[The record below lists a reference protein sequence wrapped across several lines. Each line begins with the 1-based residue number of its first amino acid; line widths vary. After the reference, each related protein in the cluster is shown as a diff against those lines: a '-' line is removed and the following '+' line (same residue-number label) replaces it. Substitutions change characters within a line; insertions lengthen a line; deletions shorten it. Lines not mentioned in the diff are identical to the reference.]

1 LSSAGGAS
9 LIDPDLQRNE
19 RMTQPPAAKTVSRW
33 GRLAPVIVVFLAAV
47 VIVTVAIWRAGG
59 DPLTLARLGT
69 HFSEGDPNG
78 TLGYDGQFIY
88 YIARDSSPERVAP
101 YLDVPAYRYQRIL
114 LPLLARLISFGI
126 PDLIPWAL
134 VLLGALTITGGT
146 WAVGELLAGWE
157 VSRWYAVV
165 YGLYAGFS
173 LALIVDLPEPLAYG
187 LVAVAILCLER
198 EQRLAGWI
206 ALGLAVF
213 AKETALLFV
222 GGVWLAYLFQR
233 RWKDL
238 LGLMLAGVLPYAF
251 FQGWL
256 WIVFGAPGIG
266 SGGALATPFEII
278 PYMGLL
284 QIGAYSL
291 PYLLAMLLVF
301 GPAVVLPSIWGI
313 WQGARQWLSGERN
326 LFVACLFINSLVI
339 AFTPFST
346 FRETGGIL
354 RFTCGLV
361 LALLLYCGRYR
372 MRKILNYTPFWLVL
386 MVFLIK

>member
-1 LSSAGGAS
+1 MPPDRTLS
-9 LIDPDLQRNE
+9 LW
-19 RMTQPPAAKTVSRW
+19 AK
-33 GRLAPVIVVFLAAV
+33 LAPAIVMLLVALLLVTIVIF
-47 VIVTVAIWRAGG
+47 RAGG
-59 DPLTLARLGT
+59 DPLALARLGT
-69 HFSEGDPNG
+69 HFSQGDPNG

-88 YIARDSSPERVAP
+88 YIARDPNPERVAP
-101 YLDVPAYRYQRIL
+101 TLDVSAYRYQRIL
-114 LPLLARLISFGI
+114 LPLLARLLSLGK
-126 PDLIPWAL
+126 PSLIPWAL
-134 VLLGALTITGGT
+134 ALLGVLSITGGV
-146 WAVGELLAGWE
+146 WAVSELFAGWGL
-157 VSRWYAVV
+157 SRWYALV
-165 YGLYAGFS
+165 YGLYAGFL

-187 LVAVAILCLER
+187 LAAVALLLLER
-198 EQRLAGWI
+198 DHRLAGWI

-213 AKETALLFV
+213 AKETTLLFLA
-222 GGVWLAYLFQR
+222 GICLAYLFQR
-233 RWKDL
+233 RWRDL
-238 LGLMLAGVLPYAF
+238 VGLALLGVLPYAL

-284 QIGAYSL
+284 RIGAYSL

-301 GPAVVLPSIWGI
+301 GPTVVLPSIWGI
-313 WQGARQWLSGERN
+313 WQMTRQWLAGERGV
-326 LFVACLFINSLVI
+326 FVACLFLNALVI
-339 AFTPFST
+339 AFMPFST

-354 RFTCGLV
+354 RFACGLV

>member
-1 LSSAGGAS
+1 MTHKL
-9 LIDPDLQRNE
+9 PDK
-19 RMTQPPAAKTVSRW
+19 AHSRW
-33 GRLAPVIVVFLAAV
+33 ANLAPVILVFLVALV
-47 VIVTVAIWRAGG
+47 MVTIAILRAGG
-59 DPLTLARLGT
+59 DPLALARLGT
-69 HFSEGDPNG
+69 HFSRGDPNG

-88 YIARDSSPERVAP
+88 YIARDPSPERVAQ

-114 LPLLARLISFGI
+114 LPLLARVLSFGN
-126 PDLIPWAL
+126 PGLIPWVLA
-134 VLLGALTITGGT
+134 LLGVLSTGAGA
-146 WAVGELLAGWE
+146 WAVGEILAGWGI
-157 VSRWYAVV
+157 SRWYAVV
-165 YGLYAGFS
+165 YGLYAGFL

-187 LVAVAILCLER
+187 LAAAGLLLLER
-198 EQRLAGWI
+198 EKRLAGWI
-206 ALGLAVF
+206 ALSLAVF
-213 AKETALLFV
+213 AKETTLLFV
-222 GGVWLAYLFQR
+222 AGVWLAYLFQR
-233 RWKDL
+233 RGKDL
-238 LGLMLAGVLPYAF
+238 LGLSLLGIAPYAL

-284 QIGAYSL
+284 RIGAYSL

-301 GPAVVLPSIWGI
+301 GPTVVLPSMWGV
-313 WQGARQWLSGERN
+313 WKGARNWVTGERN
-326 LFVACLFINSLVI
+326 LFVACLFINALAI

-354 RFTCGLV
+354 RFACGLV

-372 MRKILNYTPFWLVL
+372 MRKLLNYTPFWLVL